1 MPRGG
6 HDPAPPVLGG
16 SGLRALHWRR
26 VGGLGGS
33 TDTACSGT
41 IATCYSRYSPFTG
54 PHDQHSYSQF
64 CYSCCSPLPHSLQG
78 SVHVQYT
85 LHYSRTEA
93 AHYSAL
99 PSTVQ
104 QHRGSALVSPAK
116 HSTAVHMRCISK
128 LSPAMCLVLQPCV
141 LCYSLLTATLLSAP
155 TRGQHHCA
163 AHTPRSPI

>member
-1 MPRGG
+1 MSGCRGG
-6 HDPAPPVLGG
+6 GTTLRPRCWGG
-16 SGLRALHWRR
+16 RGCGRCIGGGWEGWVGVGGALHRWR

-104 QHRGSALVSPAK
+104 QHRGSALVSPAQ
-116 HSTAVHMRCISK
+116 HSTAVQRQRIS
-128 LSPAMCLVLQPCV
+128 QPCPAQYISQP
-141 LCYSLLTATLLSAP
+141 CPAQYSRTE
-155 TRGQHHCA
+155 A
-163 AHTPRSPI
+163 AH